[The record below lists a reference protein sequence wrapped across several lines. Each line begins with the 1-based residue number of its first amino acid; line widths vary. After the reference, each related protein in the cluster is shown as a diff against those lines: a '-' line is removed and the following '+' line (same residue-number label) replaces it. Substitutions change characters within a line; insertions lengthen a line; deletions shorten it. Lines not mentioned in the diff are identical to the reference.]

1 MNTNLDVV
9 LRSSIPAAIQ
19 GRVYSARNT
28 LQFFTIP
35 LGYFLGGY
43 LVDWVFEPFMAAQS
57 EGLLVQL
64 FGSGKGSGA
73 ALLFLMIAILG
84 IVTCLIFRHDRYIW
98 QLEKTE

>member
-73 ALLFLMIAILG
+73 GTF
-84 IVTCLIFRHDRYIW
+84 VFDNSYFRHCYLFDFPS
-98 QLEKTE
+98 

>member
-1 MNTNLDVV
+1 MWCLGAVLGWVCIPIMNTNLDVV

-43 LVDWVFEPFMAAQS
+43 LVDLS
-57 EGLLVQL
+57 
-64 FGSGKGSGA
+64 
-73 ALLFLMIAILG
+73 
-84 IVTCLIFRHDRYIW
+84 LIHI
-98 QLEKTE
+98 